1 MNFRQFLTKTGDML
15 DISIQSA
22 SSYLTSQKRIQ
33 EFLENPVEVQHK
45 VDGVKLTVLKVNN
58 TGEPDDWVIAYK
70 GNVLYK
76 EFDYQPNSRVKSD
89 SIGASQ
95 FKIVLDHFSN
105 LGKTNI
111 PVGTELFIEFLMK
124 KPTLSAE
131 YAKYHKMILIGT
143 SESTWDISFGKLKT
157 TNSGLDISAREQQA
171 KELKID
177 VPLTLFKGVL
187 ASEREFERGIVYP
200 ELGKLFMGR
209 KSSMNWN
216 NSELLIDDIR
226 ELFLS
231 VESRYGGKEE
241 GVVLIQQDKIL
252 KFQQEYQNDK
262 EARKLIKLKFCNSN
276 KVDEEKYWEN
286 IKAAALT
293 LTAKVGTGAERDLPE
308 LLSNLS
314 TELKYLR
321 ADFTHE
327 KKSSYNI
334 KDDIQLTAK
343 NLIIKNLRGNNNC
356 LILGKFRVLT
366 VGHTAMIKRAMK
378 LFDDVVVCIITST
391 DTKDT
396 KDLRTEML
404 QKTFPGLN
412 IIHHNSGNLVGIV
425 NKSPININAVYAG
438 SDRVNEY
445 IKQLSRSSIGVREMP
460 RTDSDISASKI
471 IEFLDDEKYFKRNT
485 PKQIHSM
492 YDKLKLTYEK

>member
-33 EFLENPVEVQHK
+33 EFLESSVEVQHK

-58 TGEPDDWVIAYK
+58 TGKLDDWVIAYK

-76 EFDYQPNSRVKSD
+76 EFDYQPNSRIKSEA
-89 SIGASQ
+89 IGASQ
-95 FKIVLDHFSN
+95 FKIVLEHFSN

-131 YAKYHKMILIGT
+131 YTRYHKMILIGS
-143 SESTWDISFGKLKT
+143 SESTWSISFGKLKT
-157 TNSGLDISAREQQA
+157 TNSGLNISTREEYA
-171 KELKID
+171 KELKMVI
-177 VPLTLFKGVL
+177 PLILFKGIL
-187 ASEREFERGIVYP
+187 ASEREFEKGIVYP
-200 ELGKLFMGR
+200 ELGKLFMER

-216 NSELLIDDIR
+216 NPELLIDDIR

-231 VESRYGGKEE
+231 VESKYGGKEE

-276 KVDEEKYWEN
+276 KEDETKYWEN
-286 IKAAALT
+286 IKAAALI
-293 LTAKVGTGAERDLPE
+293 LTTKVGTGAESDLPE
-308 LLSNLS
+308 LLSSLS
-314 TELKYLR
+314 TELKHLQV
-321 ADFTHE
+321 DFTHE

-343 NLIIKNLRGNNNC
+343 TQIIKNLQGNNNC
-356 LILGKFRVLT
+356 LIVGKFRVLT
-366 VGHTAMIKRAMK
+366 TGHYIMISRAQK
-378 LFDDVVVCIITST
+378 LFDKVVICLVTNSDTQST
-391 DTKDT
+391 LDI
-396 KDLRTEML
+396 RVEML
-404 QKTFPGLN
+404 QETFPEIE
-412 IIHHNSGNLVGIV
+412 IIHHSSGNLLSILG
-425 NKSPININAVYAG
+425 KSPVNINAVYAG
-438 SDRVNEY
+438 TDRISDYVR
-445 IKQLSRSSIGVREMP
+445 QLQRSAVGVREMP
-460 RTDSDISASKI
+460 RSDDDISATKV
-471 IEFLDDEKYFKRNT
+471 IENIQDNKYFQDNT
-485 PKQIHSM
+485 PVQIHTL
-492 YDKLKLTYEK
+492 YNKLKDTYE